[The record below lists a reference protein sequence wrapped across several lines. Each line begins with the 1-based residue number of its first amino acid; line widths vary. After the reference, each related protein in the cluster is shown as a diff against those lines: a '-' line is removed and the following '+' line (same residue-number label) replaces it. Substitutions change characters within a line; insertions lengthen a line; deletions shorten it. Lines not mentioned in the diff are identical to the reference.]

1 MDIHEPPGPGRVVA
15 LPSGAIAV
23 GCGDGALELLEV
35 QPEGKPR
42 RAASEWFN
50 GVRSRDPILR

>member
-1 MDIHEPPGPGRVVA
+1 MDISEPPGSGRVVA
-15 LPSGAIAV
+15 LPSGSIAV
-23 GCGDGALELLEV
+23 GCGDTALELVEV

-50 GVRSRDPILR
+50 GVRTRDPILR